1 MLGGAEEDGP
11 EGLPVLAAHQVVE
24 DGVQGGGEKVE
35 AARHVH
41 QVLVE
46 CAIPSRVKMKQI
58 LALLSIAP
66 LYVEVVMVV
75 VGQALHM
82 KGSPRNEEK
91 GHHRPLL
98 VGWYYHLDKLNILTQ
113 KFGQKIK

>member
-46 CAIPSRVKMKQI
+46 CAIPSRLRMKQI
-58 LALLSIAP
+58 LALLNDAP

-75 VGQALHM
+75 VGQALHV

-98 VGWYYHLDKLNILTQ
+98 VEWYYHHDQLNILIL
-113 KFGQKIK
+113 KFC